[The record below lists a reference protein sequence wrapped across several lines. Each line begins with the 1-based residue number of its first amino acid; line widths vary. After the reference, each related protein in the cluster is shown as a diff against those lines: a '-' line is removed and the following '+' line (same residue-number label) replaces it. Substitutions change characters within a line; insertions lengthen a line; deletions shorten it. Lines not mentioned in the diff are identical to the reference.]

1 MSFQYGP
8 DNKLNAQVGMHHCL
22 PRHQRGG
29 GEADY
34 SVVVKMLFLLALF
47 MRAPPPSPPQEETVL
62 YVAGVP
68 LIIGEDVFQDV
79 FGTFELN
86 FSNS

>member
-1 MSFQYGP
+1 
-8 DNKLNAQVGMHHCL
+8 
-22 PRHQRGG
+22 
-29 GEADY
+29 
-34 SVVVKMLFLLALF
+34 MLFLLALF